1 MACDDLSRGRDCPR
15 GRPDEERMASRR
27 GEAVPAPSDDDT
39 VSALIRDWAVERP
52 DLDTWAYRFFASA
65 VELERRLS
73 LALEPTFDE
82 LGIRGGDY
90 EVLGHLRRAG
100 KPYERTPTDLSR
112 LMFLTTGAM
121 TRRLDRLERDGYLAR
136 IPHGSDR
143 RSVMV
148 RLSPLGLTM
157 TDHVVERI
165 VPLLSELL
173 EPVRGRMGDFETT
186 ARMILERLGRTD

>member
-1 MACDDLSRGRDCPR
+1 MSR
-15 GRPDEERMASRR
+15 ASARTTSS
-27 GEAVPAPSDDDT
+27 GTDT
-39 VSALIRDWAVERP
+39 VTALIRDWAAERP

-65 VELERRLS
+65 VELERQLS

-100 KPYERTPTDLSR
+100 KPYERTPTDLSE

-121 TRRLDRLERDGYLAR
+121 TRRLDRLERDGYLVR
-136 IPHGSDR
+136 TPHESDR
-143 RSVMV
+143 RSIVV
-148 RLSPLGLTM
+148 RLTPKGIAI
-157 TDHVVERI
+157 TDRVVERI

-173 EPVRGRMGDFETT
+173 EPVRGRADDFEATT
-186 ARMILERLGRTD
+186 RMILERLGDVG

>member
-1 MACDDLSRGRDCPR
+1 
-15 GRPDEERMASRR
+15 MASRR
-27 GEAVPAPSDDDT
+27 GDARPIPAGNDT
-39 VSALIRDWAVERP
+39 VTALIRDWAAERP

-121 TRRLDRLERDGYLAR
+121 TRRLDRLERDGYLVRA
-136 IPHGSDR
+136 PHGSDR
-143 RSVMV
+143 RSLMV
-148 RLSPLGLTM
+148 RLTPLGLTM
-157 TDHVVERI
+157 TDRVVERI
-165 VPLLSELL
+165 VPLLSDLL
-173 EPVRGRMGDFETT
+173 EPVRGRMDDFESTT
-186 ARMILERLGRTD
+186 RMILERLAGTG

>member
-1 MACDDLSRGRDCPR
+1 MSTG
-15 GRPDEERMASRR
+15 S
-27 GEAVPAPSDDDT
+27 DT
-39 VSALIRDWAVERP
+39 VTALIRGWAAERP

-65 VELERRLS
+65 VELERQLS

-100 KPYERTPTDLSR
+100 KPYERTPTDLSQ

-121 TRRLDRLERDGYLAR
+121 TRRLDRLERDSFVVR
-136 IPHGSDR
+136 SPHGSDR

-148 RLSPLGLTM
+148 RLTPLGITM
-157 TDHVVERI
+157 TDRVVEQI

-173 EPVRGRMGDFETT
+173 GPVRGRMGDFEDT
-186 ARMILERLGRTD
+186 ARMILERLGRAD